1 MSEIAYV
8 NGRYVPTNEAT
19 VSIEDRG
26 YQFADGVYEVI
37 AVANSHL
44 VDLAPHLERLDKSLS
59 NLAIDWPC
67 SERVL
72 KIIFTQLIK
81 RNRLKD
87 GIVYLQVTRG
97 VAPRNHAFPLAELRS
112 SLVVT
117 VSRAGRPPAQK
128 IAEGVKVVTMPENRW
143 SRPDI
148 KSVSLLPN
156 VLAKQFAVQNDAF
169 ETWFVDSKQTIT
181 EGSSTNAWIIL
192 PGQEIVTRALGND
205 ILAGITRMKLI
216 ELAKAGN
223 LRITERAFTVEEAV
237 NAEEAF
243 LTSTTSFV
251 MPVVEID
258 GKQVGN
264 GKPGPVTDSLLA
276 LYREHF
282 SGDAKQ

>member
-59 NLAIDWPC
+59 YLAIDWPC

-169 ETWFVDSKQTIT
+169 ETWFVDIKQTIT

-282 SGDAKQ
+282 AGDAKQ

>member
-44 VDLAPHLERLDKSLS
+44 VDLAPHLERLDRSLS

-169 ETWFVDSKQTIT
+169 ETWFVDMQADDYGGVIYECLDCS
-181 EGSSTNAWIIL
+181 A
-192 PGQEIVTRALGND
+192 RA
-205 ILAGITRMKLI
+205 
-216 ELAKAGN
+216 
-223 LRITERAFTVEEAV
+223 
-237 NAEEAF
+237 
-243 LTSTTSFV
+243 
-251 MPVVEID
+251 
-258 GKQVGN
+258 
-264 GKPGPVTDSLLA
+264 
-276 LYREHF
+276 
-282 SGDAKQ
+282 GDCHTPSWQ